1 MIKINRKDGLTLS
14 FDLDDDKQLEDIT
27 RKLED
32 KKFVDDITGMNSLYN
47 TFWHA
52 LMVPKNFGKLNY
64 TVEKVKHFKDGI
76 EKVIGEK
83 IICHAD
89 NVRLTVLVYYNIRP
103 KMARIELKKVGK
115 QRFIPTGR
123 FDNGFNNKEIK

>member
-14 FDLDDDKQLEDIT
+14 FDLNDDVQYQDIRQKLEDI
-27 RKLED
+27 
-32 KKFVDDITGMNSLYN
+32 KFVDDITGMNSLYN

-52 LMVPKNFGKLNY
+52 LMVPKNFGKVTY
-64 TVEKVKHFKDGI
+64 AVEKVRHTKDGV
-76 EKVIGEK
+76 EKIIGEK

-89 NVRLTVLVYYNIRP
+89 NVRLTVLVYYNVRP

-115 QRFIPTGR
+115 QRYMPTGR
-123 FDNGFNNKEIK
+123 DKNGTDTKESK

>member
-14 FDLDDDKQLEDIT
+14 FDLSDEKQLEDVT

-32 KKFVDDITGMNSLYN
+32 RKFVDGITGMNSLYN

-52 LMVPKNFGKLNY
+52 LMVPKNFGKVTY
-64 TVEKVKHFKDGI
+64 TVEKVKHLKDGI
-76 EKVIGEK
+76 EKVIGER

-89 NVRLTVLVYYNIRP
+89 NVRLTILVYYNFRP

-123 FDNGFNNKEIK
+123 FSNGNHDKESK